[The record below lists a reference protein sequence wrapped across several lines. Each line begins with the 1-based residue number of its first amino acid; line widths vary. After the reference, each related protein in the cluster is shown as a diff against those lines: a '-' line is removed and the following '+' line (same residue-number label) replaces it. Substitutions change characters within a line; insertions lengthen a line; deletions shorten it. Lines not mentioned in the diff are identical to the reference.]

1 MRERVARERR
11 WGSHIHFVARPCRCA
26 VAYCQTVPVFFS
38 CFVEFVHKHDRH
50 RHERNRR
57 EARLSL
63 LCPYLQSC
71 VPPALHGG
79 GRRVF
84 GQEVE

>member
-1 MRERVARERR
+1 MGE
-11 WGSHIHFVARPCRCA
+11 SHPFLSNFAPSVSLGCRL
-26 VAYCQTVPVFFS
+26 FFS
-38 CFVEFVHKHDRH
+38 CLVVIVEFVHKHDRH
-50 RHERNRR
+50 RHESNRR
-57 EARLSL
+57 KARLSL